1 MKPLKELFKNSTINR
16 RSFLKYTGISS
27 VSLSLG
33 FPFIALQGKAAAAD
47 APPAE
52 PVAAW
57 HNDANGNRYFVPT
70 KLRTDAVNT
79 SGKVT
84 ARVDGWWR
92 TYDVR
97 EFSDE
102 FHDFWLAEK
111 NWYYEQLIAYFEN
124 QTDELRIPNGG
135 HHHPMLSTYG
145 RIMGRRGDSD
155 FHLNTTVKGFA
166 LTPKEDKIDYINGK
180 IQEAYDTGNI
190 PVDVFKT
197 RQQLYNDKSLWRK
210 DRFATLELYSGRPIN
225 DKDGDGNYGFME
237 THTFQNITV
246 NPMATLTY
254 MSLYNTDGTE
264 SYFGGTPDLTPHFEF
279 RGFCWLIS
287 YYNPANADYENKIA
301 AYINKAHSGYHGGA
315 ADIATNIFLITEEF
329 NNTPTYDPGRGKRV
343 VPPYT
348 YAARTADMLVV
359 KPKSKV
365 RLSQKEKLAL
375 IKKLDIPV

>member
-1 MKPLKELFKNSTINR
+1 MKALKECLKEKIINR

-57 HNDANGNRYFVPT
+57 HYDANENRYFVPT

-79 SGKVT
+79 GSKVT
-84 ARVDGWWR
+84 ARVDGLWR

-97 EFSDE
+97 EFSDA

-111 NWYYEQLIAYFEN
+111 NWYYEQLIAYFEG
-124 QTDELRIPNGG
+124 QTDELKIPNGG

-180 IQEAYDTGNI
+180 IQEAYASGNI
-190 PVDVFKT
+190 PVDVFKA
-197 RQQLYNDKSLWRK
+197 RQQLYNDKSLWYK

-225 DKDGDGNYGFME
+225 DADSDGNYGFME
-237 THTFQNITV
+237 THTFQNIIV

-264 SYFGGTPDLTPHFEF
+264 SYFNGTPDLTPHFEF

-287 YYNPANADYENKIA
+287 YYNPANTDYENKIA
-301 AYINKAHSGYHGGA
+301 AYINQAHSGYHGGA
-315 ADIATNIFLITEEF
+315 ADIATNIFLICEEF

-348 YAARTADMLVV
+348 YSARTADMLVV
-359 KPKSKV
+359 KPKRKV

-375 IKKLDIPV
+375 IKKLGIPV